1 MELQVERM
9 NMVNPLSH
17 ADIFIMPHLEGTIY
31 RQYVRMN
38 TIDNRRVY
46 TNFASNAHW
55 NSLRISQFCQCE
67 ASRKS
72 HPHSQT

>member
-1 MELQVERM
+1 M

-38 TIDNRRVY
+38 IIENRRVY
-46 TNFASNAHW
+46 TNFECALELSADK
-55 NSLRISQFCQCE
+55 SVLPME

-72 HPHSQT
+72 RPHSQT